1 MTMNGRPDI
10 SAISAGSVVIS
21 HETAL
26 SVDSIGEGIITES
39 PAGFAKQLLC
49 LDAFLQ
55 GIITCERLY
64 ATSSIRVGY
73 ESSPLV
79 KGRPELPVTVLYPW
93 FVTDPDYP
101 WDSIAS
107 SLLKDTSFTTIVE
120 KSEIEDNELT
130 KEYTNGSQLSVK
142 DMMQL
147 SAKIITGDLWR
158 SMDLGT
164 AFLAN
169 CFESSICLLEQ
180 MHSLQA
186 DMRLC
191 TADTIA
197 GLIQQT
203 WDTTKGEAHV
213 LKGLKFFSVSMPLF
227 IVNVLR
233 ESSNRDDIWTVAMQ
247 MRETKEAR
255 AFCEWIKSIQQED
268 KPGNVASKSS
278 EAHKLSYDL
287 FRVCGSNQWD
297 IRMGVGFPYSRSVT
311 SSPRSGQLKREKI
324 HIRFLRRFV
333 GSAMKEARVE
343 TELTRLFRVPRN
355 VADESIALL
364 ATVD

>member
-10 SAISAGSVVIS
+10 STISTGSAVIS

-26 SVDSIGEGIITES
+26 SIDSIGGGIITEG

-55 GIITCERLY
+55 GIITCESLY
-64 ATSSIRVGY
+64 ATTSIRMGY
-73 ESSPLV
+73 ENTPLV

-93 FVTDPDYP
+93 FVSDHDYP

-107 SLLKDTSFTTIVE
+107 SLLKDTSFATIVE
-120 KSEIEDNELT
+120 KSEIEENELVKGYLT
-130 KEYTNGSQLSVK
+130 GPQLSVK
-142 DMMQL
+142 DMIQL
-147 SAKIITGDLWR
+147 SSKIITGDLWR

-164 AFLAN
+164 VFLAN
-169 CFESSICLLEQ
+169 RFESSICLLEQ

-191 TADTIA
+191 TAETIA

-203 WDTTKGEAHV
+203 WDATQGETHV

-233 ESSNRDDIWTVAMQ
+233 ESSDIDDIWTVAMQ
-247 MRETKEAR
+247 MRETREAR
-255 AFCEWIKSIQQED
+255 AFCEWIKNIQQED

-278 EAHKLSYDL
+278 KAHKLSYDL
-287 FRVCGSNQWD
+287 FRICGSNLRSV
-297 IRMGVGFPYSRSVT
+297 RMGVGFPYSRSVT
-311 SSPRSGQLKREKI
+311 SSPRSGQLKHEKI
-324 HIRFLRRFV
+324 HIRFMRRLV
-333 GSAMKEARVE
+333 GSALKEARVE
-343 TELTRLFRVPRN
+343 TELTRLFRVPKK
-355 VADESIALL
+355 VANESIALL